1 MRSKLVNYT
10 FLLALLLFSFACKT
24 KNDVEAFKEA
34 EYSLAGIDRMEL
46 NGINLLNKKGPQDF
60 SFNDAAKLFS
70 AFSEN
75 NLNAVSTIGLNVQ
88 LPEGSE
94 ARTMT
99 VTQLKWQLLVGE
111 EQTLTGIVSEPV
123 ELRNGLNT
131 ITINSPLQFTADAS
145 GKTDFNKLLRLATLL
160 NQKDANAPKLS
171 LQIKPTIQTSI
182 GPVELPSYI
191 KVKD

>member
-1 MRSKLVNYT
+1 MGIKLGNYA
-10 FLLALLLFSFACKT
+10 LVLALLLLSFACKT

-34 EYSLAGIDRMEL
+34 EYSLAGVDSLML

-60 SFNDAAKLFS
+60 SFNDASRLFS
-70 AFSEN
+70 AFSDN
-75 NLNAVSTIGLNVQ
+75 SLQATSTLGLNVQ

-94 ARTMT
+94 DRTMT

-111 EQTLTGIVSEPV
+111 EQALSGIVSEPV

-131 ITINSPLQFTADAS
+131 ITVNSPLQLAADAK
-145 GKTDFNKLLRLATLL
+145 GNTDLSSLLRLATML
-160 NQKDANAPKLS
+160 NQKDPNAPRLS

-182 GPVELPSYI
+182 GPVELPAYI

>member
-1 MRSKLVNYT
+1 M
-10 FLLALLLFSFACKT
+10 LLFGFACNT

-34 EYSLAGIDRMEL
+34 EYSLAGVDSLVL

-60 SFNDAAKLFS
+60 SFSDATRLFS
-70 AFSEN
+70 AFSKN
-75 NLNAVSTIGLNVQ
+75 NLNATSTIGLNVQ

-94 ARTMT
+94 ERTMT

-111 EQTLTGIVSEPV
+111 EQTLSGIVSEPV

-131 ITINSPLQFTADAS
+131 ITVKSPLQFAADAA
-145 GKTDFNKLLRLATLL
+145 GNTDLNKLLQLATML
-160 NQKDANAPKLS
+160 NQKDPDAPKLS
-171 LQIKPTIQTSI
+171 LQIKPTIKTSI
-182 GPVELPSYI
+182 GPVELPTYI